1 MKKARRMSF
10 GGCPSRAVVR
20 QRRHRARRRAG
31 LLVVPVE
38 IHEEDPDE
46 LVRRGLLDPAQINN
60 PGKLDGPWAK
70 RSSVGPSI
78 QQRYALRDWCQK

>member
-20 QRRHRARRRAG
+20 QRRHRTRRRAG

-38 IHEEDPDE
+38 INLNHLHD
-46 LVRRGLLDPAQINN
+46 LIRSGLLDPSQVGN
-60 PGKLDGPWAK
+60 PAITGEAVGRAF
-70 RSSVGPSI
+70 RSWIEEGCRNSVGHG
-78 QQRYALRDWCQK
+78 LRR

>member
-60 PGKLDGPWAK
+60 PREVGRAVGKALK
-70 RSSVGPSI
+70 RWTKHTT
-78 QQRYALRDWCQK
+78 ALRVT